1 MGINCSSIQDTQGKF
16 LKKVLENLYGVVTVT
31 DASGKILYLTKGV
44 AQFWGYSQKDLI
56 GKFIGDV
63 VTSGD
68 MDLSV
73 CLEVIRRKKQVMLPT
88 RNNDGTTYIS
98 IGNPVFDKSGR
109 LEMVVCYGQKEYMI
123 HDFLQTIEE
132 ERSNMLQAMAYN
144 NLQVSNEHIV
154 ADSPCMQQILK
165 EARKIAEADSTTII
179 YGESG
184 TGKDVIARYI
194 FEKSKRQNQ
203 VFIPINCA
211 AIPRDLME
219 AEFFG
224 YADGAFTGAKK
235 NGQKGL
241 FEVCDKGTLFLDEV
255 GEIPLEL
262 QPKLLRVLESGEL
275 KRIGAT
281 TVKRTDVRI
290 IAATNRN
297 LQELVQNGKFRED
310 LYYRLNVTWIN
321 LPPLRKRGR
330 DIDTLLYIFLK
341 EYNKKYQKN
350 RILSPEAIQAFHN
363 YPWPGNI
370 REMRNVI
377 ERMVIIAPQG
387 QILDADPYLN
397 IISTSEQKKDQEEKF
412 MPSLMS
418 EFMNGTLKSAMEKF
432 EREYLKYSLNQSG
445 KNVTEVAKML
455 GIHPSGLYK
464 KIEKYGLKKHYK

>member
-1 MGINCSSIQDTQGKF
+1 
-16 LKKVLENLYGVVTVT
+16 
-31 DASGKILYLTKGV
+31 
-44 AQFWGYSQKDLI
+44 
-56 GKFIGDV
+56 
-63 VTSGD
+63 
-68 MDLSV
+68 
-73 CLEVIRRKKQVMLPT
+73 
-88 RNNDGTTYIS
+88 
-98 IGNPVFDKSGR
+98 
-109 LEMVVCYGQKEYMI
+109 MI

>member
-1 MGINCSSIQDTQGKF
+1 M
-16 LKKVLENLYGVVTVT
+16 
-31 DASGKILYLTKGV
+31 
-44 AQFWGYSQKDLI
+44 
-56 GKFIGDV
+56 
-63 VTSGD
+63 
-68 MDLSV
+68 
-73 CLEVIRRKKQVMLPT
+73 
-88 RNNDGTTYIS
+88 
-98 IGNPVFDKSGR
+98 
-109 LEMVVCYGQKEYMI
+109 
-123 HDFLQTIEE
+123 
-132 ERSNMLQAMAYN
+132 
-144 NLQVSNEHIV
+144 
-154 ADSPCMQQILK
+154 
-165 EARKIAEADSTTII
+165 
-179 YGESG
+179 
-184 TGKDVIARYI
+184 
-194 FEKSKRQNQ
+194 
-203 VFIPINCA
+203 
-211 AIPRDLME
+211 
-219 AEFFG
+219 
-224 YADGAFTGAKK
+224 
-235 NGQKGL
+235 
-241 FEVCDKGTLFLDEV
+241 
-255 GEIPLEL
+255 
-262 QPKLLRVLESGEL
+262 
-275 KRIGAT
+275 
-281 TVKRTDVRI
+281 RI

-297 LQELVQNGKFRED
+297 LQKLVQNGKFRED

-377 ERMVIIAPQG
+377 ERMVIIAPQD